1 MRPEELAAAS
11 TASTP
16 VEATVKPKGKKP
28 PAAPP
33 GPTTPAS
40 TAASGSTGGGS
51 PAPAASGEDVLRL
64 KKTGDVNQIL
74 GTVSNDLGMFAG
86 ALTTVPEVD
95 TSLGITPELDP
106 ELAGLLGRP
115 MGPKVSRSLKPSEP
129 LDKGLPEWKGTT
141 VNTGMALQPQGLPA
155 ISLGHGVNA
164 HGSASAL
171 GQVPLQQHI
180 DIPSQSDTERAE
192 RKAALP
198 GRGHLK
204 DVKPMS
210 WDEYEA
216 LPEAQRAAVDFN
228 TLLTNAVRRDRKL
241 QDTYDPN
248 PLQQE
253 TYRSAVIDMFG
264 TDGNSKMFAPETMEV
279 LQQLEIKDT
288 AADLDDFLKLKV
300 VITADDLKKIDVA
313 SPFDHQGSSLE
324 TVQENL
330 AGNTRALGKELAEGG
345 IMLNTI
351 GLSARTARNADPLF
365 DKFGAIN
372 KPTIGKVTA
381 GFGLGDDDPTGDVD
395 AQFQM
400 FYRDIASSGKDAEK
414 KRNEILS
421 KMDPAYVAKFKMYED
436 NYSLQAQRYGLEAE
450 GWLSPEE
457 YRRRLG
463 LAPKDTRKPE
473 KPEPVKVSKGPVKLT
488 EANPYGY

>member
-1 MRPEELAAAS
+1 MRPDEIASTAAAS
-11 TASTP
+11 TPAADTGVP
-16 VEATVKPKGKKP
+16 PKAKPKKP
-28 PAAPP
+28 PAAPS

-40 TAASGSTGGGS
+40 AAVSGSTGGGS
-51 PAPAASGEDVLRL
+51 TTPAASGEDVLRL

-74 GTVSNDLGMFAG
+74 GTVSNDLGMFTG

-95 TSLGITPELDP
+95 TALGITPEVDP

-141 VNTGMALQPQGLPA
+141 VNTGLAPSLQGAPVPGA
-155 ISLGHGVNA
+155 IG
-164 HGSASAL
+164 
-171 GQVPLQQHI
+171 PHI
-180 DIPSQSDTERAE
+180 DIPSQEDQERAE

-248 PLQQE
+248 DLQQE

-372 KPTIGKVTA
+372 KPTIGKVAA

-400 FYRDIASSGKDAEK
+400 FYRDIASAGKDAEA